1 AIGYTVCIPDLSA
14 TRERIFAMQLTLI
27 VTLVLHVLSG
37 AFWAGTTFAL
47 ARTGGNEAD
56 RFFRPQMGAAAVAV
70 ATGGVLWFFLHRG
83 PLGTPGHL
91 LAIGAL
97 CALLAAGVQGAVGAP
112 ALRKLSAPGESEQL
126 RRRLTRSQRL
136 AAALLAITVTCM
148 AAARY
153 A

>member
-1 AIGYTVCIPDLSA
+1 
-14 TRERIFAMQLTLI
+14 MQVTLI

-37 AFWAGTTFAL
+37 VFWAGTTFAL
-47 ARTGGNEAD
+47 ARTAGNQAD
-56 RFFRPQMGAAAVAV
+56 LFFRAQMGAAAIAV
-70 ATGGVLWFFLHRG
+70 VTGGVLWVYLHHG

-97 CALLAAGVQGAVGAP
+97 CAFLALSVQGMMVAS
-112 ALRKLSAPGESEQL
+112 ALRKLPVLAESEGSRL
-126 RRRLTRSQRL
+126 RHRVATGQRI
-136 AAALLAITVTCM
+136 AAALLMITVTCM